1 MSEDEEEEVYEIK
14 KLKKPKTEIKK
25 LKRARRNK
33 KLYVN
38 LEATHYPI
46 ISEIFEEM
54 GWIETESEYKCT
66 MIWCDVGGS
75 AEICAHLCPW
85 QFYNHFQAVWSIA
98 RKVELLRNYEKMQ
111 SRLPEIYTFHPK
123 SFLLPGQ
130 FSALKQ
136 YMLSQ
141 EKTTTF
147 IVKPDRGAQ
156 GRGIFLI
163 QDPEQAGKYVDMAVV
178 QQYIPPYLIDGYK
191 FDLRLYVL
199 ITGVN
204 PLRLYFHNEGMAR
217 FCTEKYVEPT
227 GSNLNKVY
235 GHLTNYS
242 LNKKND
248 HFEKNKD
255 ANDATKGS
263 KRSYSF
269 VLETIKKSGGNV
281 DELQRKIDRIIRLT
295 IGSIQPLLENQYKA
309 TVSVTD
315 DKCRCFEILGFDILI
330 DNELNPWLIEVN
342 NMPSLSC
349 DSPFDKV
356 LKKSVVKG
364 ALEILDIQP
373 GFKKIVNDEEKA
385 VTQMRI
391 TGSTNLPRFNIFDP
405 KKESE
410 IAKKTNWRKIY
421 PLENDKE
428 ETEIMEKALSVAKTS
443 PLCGPIETA
452 TTKARKQKINKDVQE
467 RKQNALIPEKKK
479 KIVRVKSEKPKIP
492 RPFASELQKKPL
504 IYKAHH
510 PLNKLNPTTSLF
522 KSMKGNDIL
531 QNEERERLISIKRQS
546 LNDQSI
552 GLLNSI
558 LEMLGSAVST
568 QNTDDK
574 QQVVQKK
581 PQIQQQQQQI
591 YQKYKVSSKMP
602 RANPPPNKISISTIN
617 IGQQFMGFNPK
628 K

>member
-1 MSEDEEEEVYEIK
+1 M
-14 KLKKPKTEIKK
+14 KKPKTEVKK
-25 LKRARRNK
+25 LKKARRNK

-38 LEATHYPI
+38 LEATHYPL

-75 AEICAHLCPW
+75 SEICAHLCPW
-85 QFYNHFQAVWSIA
+85 QFYNHFQAIWSIA

-111 SRLPEIYTFHPK
+111 ARLPELYTFHPK

-136 YMLSQ
+136 YMLAQ
-141 EKTTTF
+141 EKATTF

-163 QDPEQAGKYVDMAVV
+163 QDPEQASKYTDMAVV

-227 GSNLNKVY
+227 STNLNKVY

-269 VLETIKKSGGNV
+269 VLDTIKKSGGNV

-295 IGSIQPLLENQYKA
+295 IGSIQPLLEHQYKA

-349 DSPFDKV
+349 DSPFDKK

-364 ALEILDIQP
+364 TLEILDIHP

-410 IAKKTNWRKIY
+410 IAKTTNWRQIY

-428 ETEIMEKALSVAKTS
+428 EIEVMEKALNVAKTS

-467 RKQNALIPEKKK
+467 RKQNALIPEKKR
-479 KIVRVKSEKPKIP
+479 KIVRVKSDKPRIP
-492 RPFASELQKKPL
+492 RPFASELQRKPM
-504 IYKAHH
+504 IYKATR
-510 PLNKLNPTTSLF
+510 PLNKLNPTNSIF
-522 KSMKGNDIL
+522 KSMKGNEI
-531 QNEERERLISIKRQS
+531 QQTEERERIINIKKQS
-546 LNDQSI
+546 LNDQSM
-552 GLLNSI
+552 GLLSSI
-558 LEMLGSAVST
+558 LQMLKSSSQSPAT
-568 QNTDDK
+568 ATEIEEK
-574 QQVVQKK
+574 QLIPQDIKK
-581 PQIQQQQQQI
+581 QQQQQI
-591 YQKYKVSSKMP
+591 PQNAYQKYKLSSKMP
-602 RANPPPNKISISTIN
+602 RANPQPNKISISTIN
-617 IGQQFMGFNPK
+617 IGEQFLSFNPK